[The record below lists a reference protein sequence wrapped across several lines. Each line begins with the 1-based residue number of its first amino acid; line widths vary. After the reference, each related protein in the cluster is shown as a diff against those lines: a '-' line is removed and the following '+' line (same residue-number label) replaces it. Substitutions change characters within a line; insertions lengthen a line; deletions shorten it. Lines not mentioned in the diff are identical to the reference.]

1 MCKKKLEQCE
11 NLQSLAHLLF
21 GKRLILEEEVTTMVD
36 FLDNDDDVDRGW

>member
-1 MCKKKLEQCE
+1 MRK
-11 NLQSLAHLLF
+11 SAVIGPAHLFF